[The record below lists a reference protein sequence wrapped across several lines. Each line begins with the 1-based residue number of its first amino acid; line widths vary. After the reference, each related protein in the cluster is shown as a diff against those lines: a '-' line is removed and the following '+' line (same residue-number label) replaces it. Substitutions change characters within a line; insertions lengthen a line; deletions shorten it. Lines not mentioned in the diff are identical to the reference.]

1 MGFQEDLATVRHAE
15 NIVLD
20 TLAGDIKNIEAE
32 LEKVHKTAADE
43 AARLEAAGELRPFSL
58 SELKELKTSVYS
70 LGGVQHFNKVD
81 HQSGRT
87 PMERFALNSQDALKQ
102 ATDKIEVLKKKYH
115 GLLLYFGEDEKMP
128 SNEFFGLMRRFIE
141 EFQKACDMVDKM
153 ETQRVSY
160 RVITVSL
167 CDNVK
172 LTILSPFFFFTDQ
185 GRKKKRKTSR
195 KRKEK
200 VGS

>member
-1 MGFQEDLATVRHAE
+1 MYLAKLVKKNDESLLGFQEDLATVRHAE

-20 TLAGDIKNIEAE
+20 TLAGDIKSIEAE

-102 ATDKIEVLKKKYH
+102 ATEKIEILKKKYQ

-141 EFQKACDMVDKM
+141 EFQKSCDMVDKM
-153 ETQRVSY
+153 EAQRV
-160 RVITVSL
+160 RI
-167 CDNVK
+167 
-172 LTILSPFFFFTDQ
+172 
-185 GRKKKRKTSR
+185 
-195 KRKEK
+195 
-200 VGS
+200 GS